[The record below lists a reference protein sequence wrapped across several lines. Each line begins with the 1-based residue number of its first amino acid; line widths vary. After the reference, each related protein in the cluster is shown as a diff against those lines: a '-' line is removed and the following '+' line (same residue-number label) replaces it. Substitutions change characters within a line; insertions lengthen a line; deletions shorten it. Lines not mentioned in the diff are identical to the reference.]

1 MRAASTA
8 GERGRYGRTGAEC
21 ISPSSRLALPGYA
34 VQTSADFRNRARMQ
48 PCMFDS
54 GKAIKMVTVVALHD
68 VDDVAHWK
76 KSPKRA
82 EFFKAHGMSV
92 KTFVS
97 PAGGKRVGVIIENV
111 PSVDALTKALEGADA
126 AAAMKYDG
134 VHPDS
139 VELYVV
145 S

>member
-1 MRAASTA
+1 
-8 GERGRYGRTGAEC
+8 
-21 ISPSSRLALPGYA
+21 
-34 VQTSADFRNRARMQ
+34 
-48 PCMFDS
+48 
-54 GKAIKMVTVVALHD
+54 MVTVVALHD

-76 KSPKRA
+76 QSPKRA
-82 EFFKAHGMSV
+82 EFFKAHGMAV

-97 PAGGKRVGVIIENV
+97 PAGGNRVGVIIENV

-134 VHPDS
+134 VHPDT